1 MKRTSRLL
9 LALGGPAVAL
19 VCGTGCRN
27 HCPHIPAN
35 APQTLGA
42 EIDQLNQTQEHN
54 AEAAKFII
62 YMHEFEMN
70 QAQPDGSN
78 IGGYRLNAYGED
90 HLKQIAYNLKR
101 GAMFPVVVERSQ
113 TSVKP
118 GTEYHYPI
126 HFNEQLDAQRRTV
139 VVRSLEMLGVPNA
152 EEVVVVAP
160 SFAEGYTAAEAAR
173 AYNNSLYGTN
183 GSYGGNM
190 GTFFGGFGGFG
201 GFGLR

>member
-1 MKRTSRLL
+1 MKRKTRLL
-9 LALGGPAVAL
+9 LALGGSAMAL
-19 VCGTGCRN
+19 VCGVGCQSR
-27 HCPHIPAN
+27 CPHIPAN
-35 APQTLGA
+35 PPDTLGS
-42 EIDQLNQTQEHN
+42 INDQLNQTQEHN
-54 AEAAKFII
+54 AEAAKFIV
-62 YMHEFEMN
+62 YMHEFETN
-70 QAQPDGSN
+70 KAQPDGSN

-90 HLKQIAYNLKR
+90 HLKQIAANLKK

-126 HFNEQLDAQRRTV
+126 HFNDQLDAQRRQV
-139 VVRSLEMLGVPNA
+139 VVQSLLVLGVPNA

-160 SFAEGYTAAEAAR
+160 SFAEGVTASEAAR
-173 AYNNSLYGTN
+173 AYNRSLYGTN
-183 GSYGGNM
+183 GAFGGNM